1 MHARILALNV
11 PRLLQEVIG
20 EVVAGYASFELVG
33 RQTRDA
39 DAAIDAV
46 QPDVLIL
53 VNDATQTEQQIA
65 RLRTR
70 YPALRIVSLDAAGNQ
85 ATAYEPGSA
94 PRHVSEVS
102 PTKLLSLLRG
112 GAST

>member
-1 MHARILALNV
+1 VYARILALNV

-33 RQTRDA
+33 RQTQDA
-39 DAAIDAV
+39 NAAIDAV

-53 VNDATQTEQQIA
+53 VKDTPQVEQEIA
-65 RLRTR
+65 RLRGH
-70 YPALRIVSLDAAGNQ
+70 YPALRIVLLDAAASE
-85 ATAYEPGSA
+85 ATAYEPGAA
-94 PRHVSEVS
+94 PRQISEVS
-102 PTKLLSLLRG
+102 SMKLLNLLLG